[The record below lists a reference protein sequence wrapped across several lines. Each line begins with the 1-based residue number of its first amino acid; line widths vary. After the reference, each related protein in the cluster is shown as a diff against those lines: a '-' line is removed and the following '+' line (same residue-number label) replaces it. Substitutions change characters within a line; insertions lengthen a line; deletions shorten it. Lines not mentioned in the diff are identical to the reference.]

1 MASTNP
7 AYPPF
12 YWSPAGFVASNVVS
26 FAAGVAVGAAI
37 WGGCDWL
44 GHNVIINVV
53 RFNAFNH
60 TDIANNVWVHNPAH
74 RGDVPYRNAGVAE
87 RFDRADPVAAR
98 DALKD
103 RFDAGRPVMSRTWDG
118 IGNAART
125 VDPER
130 RIPDVARD
138 AERQADRMT
147 PPPRD
152 FGRPM
157 ADSLSLELRSR
168 ALVEDS
174 AAVSLAAGIVS
185 DTDAVQ
191 PCAIPRCRAH
201 QMTDQPIYTNRGI
214 S

>member
-37 WGGCDWL
+37 WGGCDRW

-157 ADSLSLELRSR
+157 AEL
-168 ALVEDS
+168 
-174 AAVSLAAGIVS
+174 AVAGIALARAGIPTPGTRVRWRWWRIRRPFLWRQAS
-185 DTDAVQ
+185 SLTPTPSSPAQFRDAG
-191 PCAIPRCRAH
+191 H
-201 QMTDQPIYTNRGI
+201 TK
-214 S
+214 